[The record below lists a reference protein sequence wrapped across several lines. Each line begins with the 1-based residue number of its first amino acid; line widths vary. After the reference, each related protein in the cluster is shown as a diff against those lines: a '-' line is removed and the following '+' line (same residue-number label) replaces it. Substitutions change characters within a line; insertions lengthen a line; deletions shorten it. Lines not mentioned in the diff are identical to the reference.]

1 MDFIAGVKTNPEPDL
16 SWFNFQDMK
25 IRHLFLFCTLII
37 GCAGRISSN
46 QPKLVYEDGYHFGHL
61 NKSIIQEHDAYT
73 WFPKQYDNYQPMLE
87 RIDTNAL
94 NETNIVV
101 FMGTWC
107 HDSKREVPRLYKI
120 LDEINYDYAKFE
132 IIGLKNNKT
141 GYFKD
146 YSNFNVKN
154 TPTII
159 FFQNKREIG
168 RIIEKPKKSLESDI
182 QKILNEVQ

>member
-1 MDFIAGVKTNPEPDL
+1 LDFIAGAKTNPELDT
-16 SWFNFQDMK
+16 SWFNFSNMK
-25 IRHLFLFCTLII
+25 ISYLFLFCTLII

-73 WFPKQYDNYQPMLE
+73 WFPKQYDKYQPMLE
-87 RIDTNAL
+87 KIDTNAL

-120 LDEINYDYAKFE
+120 LDGINYDYSKFE
-132 IIGLKNNKT
+132 MNSIH
-141 GYFKD
+141 FH
-146 YSNFNVKN
+146 N
-154 TPTII
+154 TST
-159 FFQNKREIG
+159 KYR
-168 RIIEKPKKSLESDI
+168 LYD
-182 QKILNEVQ
+182 